1 MDNEN
6 SAGKTKKSG
15 TIWIILTIVAFLL
28 AVFFLAHTFINL
40 KRHGFFG
47 PSSGQNFHRRKIN
60 VADIQGWMTFDFLDK
75 SFGLPPDYLKKG
87 LGITDKKYPNITID
101 SWAKNTQENPGAM
114 LEKTKKLIQD
124 FENPAPPETP
134 PNI

>member
-1 MDNEN
+1 
-6 SAGKTKKSG
+6 
-15 TIWIILTIVAFLL
+15 
-28 AVFFLAHTFINL
+28 
-40 KRHGFFG
+40 
-47 PSSGQNFHRRKIN
+47 
-60 VADIQGWMTFDFLDK
+60 MTFDFLDK

>member
-40 KRHGFFG
+40 KRHGF
-47 PSSGQNFHRRKIN
+47 SVR
-60 VADIQGWMTFDFLDK
+60 
-75 SFGLPPDYLKKG
+75 
-87 LGITDKKYPNITID
+87 
-101 SWAKNTQENPGAM
+101 
-114 LEKTKKLIQD
+114 
-124 FENPAPPETP
+124 PAARIFTGGK
-134 PNI
+134 